1 VAVGLQREQAEALL
15 GEGFSAWVREL
26 DLRFDAITEEGVVM
40 RMPFDPKL
48 CRAGGI
54 VCGQAFM
61 ALADTASIFGLWAV
75 AGEARPCTTVD
86 MAVQMMRPI
95 SDADVL
101 AVTRVLRLGRSM
113 AFVGVELLPD
123 GDPRPAVNATATIA
137 LLEG

>member
-1 VAVGLQREQAEALL
+1 MPTLTMDRAETLL
-15 GEGFSAWVREL
+15 ADGFSKWVCEL

-61 ALADTASIFGLWAV
+61 ALADTASVFGMWAV
-75 AGEARPCTTVD
+75 AGDIRACTTVD
-86 MAVQMMRPI
+86 LSTQMMRPI

-101 AVTRVLRLGRSM
+101 ATTRVLRLGRSM
-113 AFVGVELLPD
+113 AFVQVLLTAD
-123 GDPRPAVNATATIA
+123 GDPRPAVNAQVTLA
-137 LLEG
+137 LV